1 MVNKFSKLFK
11 KSAVE
16 EKTPEEQKT
25 HHGRPGVIEVVS
37 VTGYAVVRF
46 PSSDGFPF
54 PAQEVVRASE
64 LKKYKG
70 NKQSV
75 DDYEPAP
82 S

>member
-1 MVNKFSKLFK
+1 MK
-11 KSAVE
+11 KARVGMWV
-16 EKTPEEQKT
+16 T
-25 HHGRPGVIEVVS
+25 HFGRHGVIEAVGNA
-37 VTGYAVVRF
+37 GYVVVRF

-70 NKQSV
+70 KSQSV

-82 S
+82 F